1 MINTHTAQLFLCSQ
15 MKMLDEMQDEIR
27 KLKAMIVK
35 HEKRIRV
42 LEAKAGE
49 DGDKNASLPPLPVT
63 QPPPGITVN
72 NNNAHPPEEMAPD
85 EV

>member
-1 MINTHTAQLFLCSQ
+1 
-15 MKMLDEMQDEIR
+15 MLEEMQDEIR

-49 DGDKNASLPPLPVT
+49 DGTDKGASLPPLPVS
-63 QPPPGITVN
+63 QPPPAITVN
-72 NNNAHPPEEMAPD
+72 NNSGSHTAEEMAPD